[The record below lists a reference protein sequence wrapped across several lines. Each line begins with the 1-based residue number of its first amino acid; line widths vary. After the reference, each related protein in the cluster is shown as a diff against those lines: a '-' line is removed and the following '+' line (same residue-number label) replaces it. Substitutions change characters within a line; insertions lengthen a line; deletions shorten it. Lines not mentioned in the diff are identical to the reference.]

1 MVETLI
7 GWVIIYCLFPG
18 IITLSMLDT
27 KGIKP
32 IKGFC
37 LGFCLSYVG
46 VIIAWFMPVNNRQR
60 EDKTNKIIE
69 QRKKT
74 LGLIQGTMKTCPYCR
89 QITEMN
95 AMKCKYCGKQI

>member
-1 MVETLI
+1 MIETLI

-18 IITLSMLDT
+18 IITLSLLDA
-27 KGIKP
+27 KGVEP

-37 LGFCLSYVG
+37 LGFFLSYLG
-46 VIIAWFMPVNNRQR
+46 VIIAWFLPVNQRKR

-69 QRKKT
+69 NRKKT

-89 QITEMN
+89 EITDMD
-95 AMKCKYCGKQI
+95 AMKCKYCGKYI